1 MKTISFTLNGKPT
14 HLKVDETRTLLWV
27 LRDELGLTGT
37 KYGCGMALCGACTV
51 VVNNQAT
58 RACVTS
64 MEDVAGKN
72 VTTIEGL
79 AKGDQLHPVQEAFAK
94 HLAFQ
99 CGYCTPGLIMG
110 AYALLSKNPGAT
122 RDTISNR
129 LNGHICRCGAHVRV
143 LDACEEAGAAMKGGV
158 R

>member
-14 HLKVDETRTLLWV
+14 QLKIDETRTLLWV

-51 VVNNQAT
+51 VVNNQAM

-79 AKGDQLHPVQEAFAK
+79 AKGDHLHPVQEAFAK

-99 CGYCTPGLIMG
+99 CGYCTPGLIM
-110 AYALLSKNPGAT
+110 
-122 RDTISNR
+122 
-129 LNGHICRCGAHVRV
+129 
-143 LDACEEAGAAMKGGV
+143 
-158 R
+158 